1 MENEGREVILLGDTN
16 CHLYGE
22 DNAAHAKR
30 IKDIYATYDLMQLI
44 NEPTRVT
51 VQSSTLIDHIAVSN
65 TCNIKLSGVVKI
77 ALSDHYLVFAI
88 KKFQCGFKRQRKFI
102 PMRQMKNF
110 NEEAF
115 FVRHEVF

>member
-16 CHLYGE
+16 CNLYGE

-30 IKDIYATYDLMQLI
+30 IKDIYAAYDLKQLI

-65 TCNIKLSGVVKI
+65 TSNIKESGVVKI
-77 ALSDHYLVFAI
+77 ALSDHYLVFAPSENVNVVSNAN
-88 KKFQCGFKRQRKFI
+88 KSLFGRG
-102 PMRQMKNF
+102 
-110 NEEAF
+110 E
-115 FVRHEVF
+115 